1 MFEELGRGL
10 DNLVKR
16 MTSGSTLTQID
27 PKTDVVSADYPAGS
41 PAKLRLEIA
50 IGKLNVVP
58 GGEKLVDGM
67 ATYNVQEWAPEV
79 GAEGDTVTVK
89 QGHNWLLW
97 PIWGSMR
104 NEWELKLGTARPY
117 ELSVTKGVAQGKLAL
132 GGLPLTSAQIDT
144 GTGEATISFDSPNPQ
159 QADQVVIKSGTGEVK
174 IDGLLNAN
182 AKNLSVRSGT
192 GRVEL
197 GFTGEKLQQD
207 TNADV
212 SLGVGEAVIEIKPGV
227 PTRVSLSQGLGNARV
242 LGNFTAV
249 GEHVYETP
257 DFAAAAGPK
266 LTMKI
271 GSGVGS
277 VTVRTAAS

>member
-1 MFEELGRGL
+1 MFEELGRAL

-27 PKTDVVSADYPAGS
+27 PKTDVISVDYPASS
-41 PAKLRLEIA
+41 PVKLRLEIA
-50 IGKLNVVP
+50 IGKLSVTP
-58 GGEKLVDGM
+58 GGQKLVDGM

-79 GAEGDTVTVK
+79 GVEGDKITVK
-89 QGHNWLLW
+89 QGHGWILW

-104 NEWELKLGTARPY
+104 NEWELTLGTARPY
-117 ELSVTKGVAQGKLAL
+117 ELYVTKGVAQGKLAL

-159 QADQVVIKSGTGEVK
+159 QADQVAIKSGTGEVR

-182 AKNLSVRSGT
+182 AKSVNVRSGT
-192 GRVEL
+192 GRVQL
-197 GFTGEKLQQD
+197 GFTGDGLRQD
-207 TNADV
+207 TSADI
-212 SLGVGEAVIEIKPGV
+212 SLGVGESVIEIKPGV
-227 PTRVSLSQGLGNARV
+227 PTRLSVSQGLGNARV
-242 LGNFTAV
+242 LGNFNAV
-249 GEHVYETP
+249 GDHVYETP